1 MHDGPVYFDCFPDFT
16 VSLSDSHIL
25 KVLTLS
31 NRTQGYRVLEGVQ
44 PLALIYR
51 IYYKC
56 TGTNMN
62 FQAINRSPRNQTMLI
77 QSSQSN
83 TSIHIPR
90 TIKWNEVSIPKEWM
104 VTNES
109 FKPKIISHNL
119 GDLDYIQQYLDGTV
133 KISFDLGSESTP
145 KSNLLIEEVERP
157 RSSRSEVPRSSLSKL
172 EVPRSR
178 SSRLPKDKIP
188 ARHSFAGSTTMEE
201 LKRRDLELEKELR
214 NLKLKGVQTSSQ
226 VSHPCYT
233 ANNQLEDE
241 ESSGGNGSPME
252 SDFIVETTVDP
263 QLCTLRTPF
272 KPDWKR
278 INDDLESE
286 ANLERRKVYRKRF
299 NLEQKKEILSHFK
312 NHLSQTETEIF
323 YLNFVDEFY
332 PVENKVQTVT
342 KDDWVKENNTVVS
355 SSHPPQETIVFK
367 HRTTTVKASPFKV
380 ASENTY
386 VKKVIEQNNYTNQYL
401 NSIGN

>member
-233 ANNQLEDE
+233 TDSQLEDE
-241 ESSGGNGSPME
+241 ESSGGNASPTE
-252 SDFIVETTVDP
+252 SDFIVETTVDT
-263 QLCTLRTPF
+263 QLCTLRKPF
-272 KPDWKR
+272 KADWNR
-278 INDDLESE
+278 INDELIFE
-286 ANLERRKVYRKRF
+286 ANIERRKVYRERF
-299 NLEQKKEILSHFK
+299 NLEQKKEIFSHFK
-312 NHLSQTETEIF
+312 KHISQIETKIF
-323 YLNFVDEFY
+323 YFDFVDEFY
-332 PVENKVQTVT
+332 PVKNQVQTIS
-342 KDDWVKENNTVVS
+342 KEEWVKENNTVVS

-367 HRTTTVKASPFKV
+367 HR
-380 ASENTY
+380 Y
-386 VKKVIEQNNYTNQYL
+386 HY
-401 NSIGN
+401 G